1 MARRPQHGTIHDSV
15 YNAFS
20 FGLFAGYELELEDAK
35 TLGMSQQEPELQE
48 LEKR

>member
-20 FGLFAGYELELEDAK
+20 FGLFAGCELELEDAK

-48 LEKR
+48 LEKT